1 QSLVPERATRLAS
14 GAIVAGFGA
23 LSTVIWAAYLV
34 PVYTPPPALS
44 ALPASATRL
53 DASLGGVAILR
64 GYELSPKTV
73 QPGERL
79 SVTVYWETVAPTGLP
94 YSVYIHLIDQEQT
107 LAAQRDTYPGLGRY
121 PTTAWRPGHLFADTY

>member
-1 QSLVPERATRLAS
+1 
-14 GAIVAGFGA
+14 
-23 LSTVIWAAYLV
+23 
-34 PVYTPPPALS
+34 
-44 ALPASATRL
+44 ATRL

-121 PTTAWRPGHLFADTY
+121 PTTAWRPGHLFADTYTVDLPPTAYAPARLEVSVGLWQVETGDRAFVLDAAGQ